1 MDKLKLIRRINN
13 AIAELQNI
21 REELTSEY
29 PEIYHD
35 MTMWQLLDGKAS
47 VRLLNVMKHDE
58 VGNISVVTFVQ
69 NFKHTDMLKYRGFGK
84 LTMLELSRI
93 IKEETGIDW

>member
-1 MDKLKLIRRINN
+1 MNKLELIRRINN

-35 MTMWQLLDGKAS
+35 MTMGQLLDGKAFE
-47 VRLLNVMKHDE
+47 NEH
-58 VGNISVVTFVQ
+58 
-69 NFKHTDMLKYRGFGK
+69 
-84 LTMLELSRI
+84 
-93 IKEETGIDW
+93 